1 MNNEKETEIKSE
13 EITSKKN
20 WIEPEL
26 NLLIINSGKYGSFYE
41 GGVYHPSSVV

>member
-1 MNNEKETEIKSE
+1 MNNEKEIEIKSE

-26 NLLIINSGKYGSFYE
+26 NLLNVNSGKYGWIYE
-41 GGVYHPSSVV
+41 AGIYHPSSVA